1 MVNILIWGGEFWLY
15 WRSIWFVQNEL
26 SRKLNSCIDFYLL
39 KMILS
44 FIRVQ
49 YKETKCRVEHWNK
62 KWYFMHNRLVKILTS
77 GCLSST
83 TSHLLLCQLSTI
95 VFKIVVNGGRI
106 CCNPWITC
114 NKKTIFHGN
123 EKNGAKGLT
132 SLSPLKQISDKSHVL
147 KTRIHKAI

>member
-1 MVNILIWGGEFWLY
+1 MVNILIFRGKFWLY

-26 SRKLNSCIDFYLL
+26 SRKLNSCINVYLL

-62 KWYFMHNRLVKILTS
+62 KWYFLHNRLVKIIS
-77 GCLSST
+77 IGCLSST
-83 TSHLLLCQLSTI
+83 TSHLLLCQLSTT
-95 VFKIVVNGGRI
+95 VFKIFVNGGGK
-106 CCNPWITC
+106 CCSPWITY

-123 EKNGAKGLT
+123 EKKGEKGLVG
-132 SLSPLKQISDKSHVL
+132 LLPLKKTFDKSHVHKIRIC
-147 KTRIHKAI
+147 KTI